1 MRSVENSFSLKEI
14 VGGITVPLSPYN
26 SNQDEGQIKKGQPS
40 NSKKGQAISYLQ
52 CDQMAR
58 LVGQYLSLTE
68 MKTLPNRIKIG
79 NIGSIICQMLNNKE
93 ITHTVLIVSG
103 KIPLILVTLLIYQ
116 WNSLIDW
123 GKEYQT

>member
-1 MRSVENSFSLKEI
+1 
-14 VGGITVPLSPYN
+14 
-26 SNQDEGQIKKGQPS
+26 
-40 NSKKGQAISYLQ
+40 
-52 CDQMAR
+52 MAR

-79 NIGSIICQMLNNKE
+79 NIVSIICQMLNNKE

-123 GKEYQT
+123 GKEY

>member
-1 MRSVENSFSLKEI
+1 
-14 VGGITVPLSPYN
+14 
-26 SNQDEGQIKKGQPS
+26 
-40 NSKKGQAISYLQ
+40 
-52 CDQMAR
+52 MAR

-123 GKEYQT
+123 GKEY